1 MADERDERPEDEERD
16 GDGEREEARE
26 APEPREPDTT
36 ATDGDDESGEN
47 DLTARPPKRRKR
59 RVSLTIGILVGLL
72 GFAAVVQVRNYGQGP
87 ELSGARQEDL
97 VRILADLDARQAR
110 LADEIADLENS
121 KRQLTS
127 GAEGGAAALAEA
139 KGLAD
144 ELGILAGTLGAKGP
158 GLVLEF
164 RSGAKP
170 IRAATILD
178 AVEELRGAG
187 MEAAQIDG
195 ENGASVRIVASTF
208 FLDGQNGLI
217 VDDSTLSGVYRITV
231 IGDPATMAT
240 ALRIPGGV
248 VDNVGKDGG
257 TVVVDEPGEVRVTTV
272 VAPSEPKYAKPVD

>member
-1 MADERDERPEDEERD
+1 MDAETED
-16 GDGEREEARE
+16 DGERETVTGGNE
-26 APEPREPDTT
+26 APEADASSRN
-36 ATDGDDESGEN
+36 DESEAGEN
-47 DLTARPPKRRKR
+47 DLTVTAPNRRKR
-59 RVSLTIGILVGLL
+59 RVSLTIGVLVALL
-72 GFAAVVQVRNYGQGP
+72 GFAAVVQVRNHGEDP

-158 GLVLEF
+158 GLILEF

-217 VDDSTLSGVYRITV
+217 VDDATLTGVYRITV
-231 IGDPATMAT
+231 IGDPATMDT

-257 TVVVDEPGEVRVTTV
+257 TVVVNEPGEVRVTTI